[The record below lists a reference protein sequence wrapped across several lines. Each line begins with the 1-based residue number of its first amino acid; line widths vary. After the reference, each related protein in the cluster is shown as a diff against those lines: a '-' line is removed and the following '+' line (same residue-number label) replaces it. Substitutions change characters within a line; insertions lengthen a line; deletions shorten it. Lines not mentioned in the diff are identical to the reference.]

1 MPHGFTDRPSAKLD
15 PAKAASPFSGGVKGR
30 TKFSVAYG
38 SGRIPVRIDHFGT
51 GRNRI
56 QWDVPLGRVS
66 YPELL
71 PVCAEGLR
79 ETVHPHCFVAKQM
92 FKEMVEASDASSKVV
107 PLLPVVARAV
117 KAALMDE
124 ACFEVGMEAVRQ
136 VAGCVGPAITPH
148 VQDLCSQLAKK
159 ALDARAKDAVWRTLQ
174 ILEEAGG
181 PEAYAAIKRKVPT
194 YTSVRM

>member
-1 MPHGFTDRPSAKLD
+1 MLH
-15 PAKAASPFSGGVKGR
+15 V
-30 TKFSVAYG
+30 
-38 SGRIPVRIDHFGT
+38 
-51 GRNRI
+51 
-56 QWDVPLGRVS
+56 Q
-66 YPELL
+66 
-71 PVCAEGLR
+71 
-79 ETVHPHCFVAKQM
+79 
-92 FKEMVEASDASSKVV
+92 DASSKVV

-174 ILEEAGG
+174 VPWSCCCCWDFLLW
-181 PEAYAAIKRKVPT
+181 AI
-194 YTSVRM
+194 TSCTHHE